1 MSWEM
6 VGLVLQADLPPG
18 HKLVMLG
25 IANHTN
31 ADGKGCWAANE
42 RLEYYSGYGE
52 RQVQRIIR
60 SLESSGYIKFGGHS
74 GKGQGL
80 GTNIWDIQPNKIP
93 MRPEYKQW
101 LREKRLAEKL
111 EKEKGDKMAPKQAED
126 DFGDNG
132 CHLQHQRGDIYAENV
147 SQMSPNP
154 FLEPFNKNLPESLP
168 KISQNGANGS
178 VNGKILPADAGGVG
192 LVTVEEDPWEDT
204 FTDAPVQKDYLSEDK
219 DHEYSRGDPDGDDD
233 PRDAHRART
242 PLEMKIT
249 QLTKSKYLTD
259 AQRAKL
265 STPVSQS
272 YGNQLPQDY
281 PSPEDEWRA
290 NPKLFAEY
298 VELCAKLI
306 ANGSGRNPSR
316 SALITTMRNYARNKS
331 GWLFFK
337 NFKEEASAPARQV
350 KKQYYHK
357 DTTPSWRA

>member
-6 VGLVLQADLPPG
+6 VNLIMKADLPRPQ
-18 HKLVMLG
+18 KLVMLG
-25 IANHTN
+25 IANHAG
-31 ADGKGCWAANE
+31 ADGGGSWASYD
-42 RLEYYSGYGE
+42 RYEYYTGYNR
-52 RQVQRIIR
+52 RQLMRIVQE
-60 SLESSGYIKFGGHS
+60 LEKNGYIKHCGFHS
-74 GKGQGL
+74 DH
-80 GTNIWDIQPNKIP
+80 GTNIWTIIPNKIP
-93 MRPEYKQW
+93 MQLEFEEWRK
-101 LREKRLAEKL
+101 LKRQEEAEKERVKL
-111 EKEKGDKMAPKQAED
+111 AAKAG
-126 DFGDNG
+126 
-132 CHLQHQRGDIYAENV
+132 GDIL
-147 SQMSPNP
+147 SQGDISSQGGVTFCESNSDILSPNP
-154 FLEPFNKNLPESLP
+154 IQITFIREPSESLP

-192 LVTVEEDPWEDT
+192 LVTVEEDPWEDA

-350 KKQYYHK
+350 KKQYYHN
-357 DTTPSWRA
+357 DATPSWRA

>member
-6 VGLVLQADLPPG
+6 VGLVLRADLLPN

-42 RLEYYSGYGE
+42 RLEYYSGYSE
-52 RQVQRIIR
+52 RQVQRIIQ
-60 SLESSGYIKFGGHS
+60 SLENLGYIKHVGYS
-74 GKGQGL
+74 RKGQGL
-80 GTNIWDIQPNKIP
+80 GTKVWDIQASNIP
-93 MRPEYKQW
+93 MKPEYKQW
-101 LREKRLAEKL
+101 QKEKQLAERM
-111 EKEKGDKMAPKQAED
+111 EKEKGDKMAPKEVED
-126 DFGDNG
+126 DFENA
-132 CHLQHQRGDIYAENV
+132 QQEKGDIHNKIV

-154 FLEPFNKNLPESLP
+154 FLEPFNKNPSESLP
-168 KISQNGANGS
+168 EISQNGANGS
-178 VNGKILPADAGGVG
+178 VNGKILPANAGVVG
-192 LVTVEEDPWEDT
+192 MVTNVSEDPWEDA
-204 FTDAPVQKDYLSEDK
+204 FTDAPVQKDYLSDDK

>member
-1 MSWEM
+1 MSNKMMVLAWESA
-6 VGLVLQADLPPG
+6 LSRAETSILLAIAD
-18 HKLVMLG
+18 H
-25 IANHTN
+25 AND
-31 ADGKGCWAANE
+31 DGEGCWAGIDRIVYKTKYE
-42 RLEYYSGYGE
+42 R
-52 RQVQRIIR
+52 RHVIRIIAE
-60 SLESSGYIKFGGHS
+60 LEAKGILVQN
-74 GKGQGL
+74 GKHPKY
-80 GTNIWDIQPNKIP
+80 GTNVWSIIKSKIP
-93 MRPEYKQW
+93 AQPPFSEWKKLQMAKYK
-101 LREKRLAEKL
+101 
-111 EKEKGDKMAPKQAED
+111 KEAQNEPYDTMS
-126 DFGDNG
+126 
-132 CHLQHQRGDIYAENV
+132 YAEEKPYDIV
-147 SQMSPNP
+147 SHDEAEAYDTMSYGDMTQCHPIP
-154 FLEPFNKNLPESLP
+154 ITTPYKELHHSLP

-178 VNGKILPADAGGVG
+178 VNGKILPANAGGVG

-204 FTDAPVQKDYLSEDK
+204 FTDAPVQKDYLSDDK